1 MTDQNILQMLR
12 EQPEGSFV
20 ISQNGEKSNF
30 ACHLKN
36 PKTCKDTISKH
47 EILCSSQH
55 DLVVNGQKRST
66 FTLFSNRSFCSINDI
81 MREIAT
87 DKTKNSSIP
96 IINFDRVYRLKELND
111 IANFI
116 KFNTSIA
123 KEISELILKSDC
135 VDLTLTKPS
144 KLFELEACL
153 CKKGKLIKLKE
164 SMRTILITG
173 MKLNVTGWIFF

>member
-1 MTDQNILQMLR
+1 MTDQNIVQMLR

-30 ACHLKN
+30 ACHLNN
-36 PKTCKDTISKH
+36 PKTCKDTTSKH
-47 EILCSSQH
+47 EILRSSQN
-55 DLVVNGQKRST
+55 DLVVNGHKRST
-66 FTLFSNRSFCSINDI
+66 FTLFSNISFCSINEI

-87 DKTKNSSIP
+87 DISKNSSIP

-111 IANFI
+111 IANLI

-144 KLFELEACL
+144 KLFELEAFL
-153 CKKGKLIKLKE
+153 CKKGKTPKTEREYEDHINHWNE
-164 SMRTILITG
+164 VECDRMD
-173 MKLNVTGWIFF
+173 FF